1 MLQSQTPMALR
12 AFLTR
17 TPHPRDQ
24 RTSGFVELTMLLPLF
39 SRLLVVGAAG
49 SGKTT
54 FLQLLAQEH
63 PATPLFV
70 PLAAL
75 AESLE
80 SGSPEQALPRYL
92 ARSGRVAPRT
102 AFDSGC
108 ILLLDAIDEVT
119 GPKRPRLLDVI
130 AASATA
136 WPRCP
141 IIVTSRPLALSDVRA
156 LGFRQAAIEPFPH
169 AVAPRPRR
177 AGRAARRLAFAMT
190 MDGERRVLIDR
201 ESAARAVMPVLG
213 SRALAWV
220 RDELREGGILI
231 EIDGLISFSSTSL
244 QESLAAEELAS
255 RGPALLPLLEP
266 HFGDPRRAEVL
277 ARVPL
282 HLRKQDASA
291 CRMLFR
297 DTLALV
303 RSDADPIRGA
313 RALAFADR
321 VLRACEGDVR
331 VERTELHEAVARHLS
346 AFGASHSPA
355 DRIALTDALVH
366 ETTRPAAD
374 LLPVRGRPPVLMGR
388 CPVMVDEYQQ
398 FVDDGGSTPAD
409 WERQLRTP
417 RHPVVNVSWHD
428 ASAYCDWLA
437 GRSGRGIVLPDSAA
451 WEAAA
456 THAGGPYPWG
466 GGDPDEERLN
476 CDQRIGCTT
485 PVGIYPRGAAPG
497 GHLDLGGNVWEWCRD
512 AAGDGRV
519 VRGGGWFSK
528 PQYAESA
535 YHYRFHADNRFHD
548 LGFRIAEKE
557 AAS

>member
-1 MLQSQTPMALR
+1 VLQSQTPMSLG

-24 RTSGFVELTMLLPLF
+24 RTSGFVELTTLLPLF
-39 SRLLVVGAAG
+39 PRLLVVGAAG

-54 FLQLLAQEH
+54 FLQLLAKEH

-70 PLAAL
+70 RLAAL

-80 SGSPEQALPRYL
+80 SGPAEQELPRYF
-92 ARSGRVAPRT
+92 ARCGRASP

-119 GPKRPRLLDVI
+119 GPKRRRLLDAI
-130 AASATA
+130 AASASA

-141 IIVTSRPLALSDVRA
+141 IIVTSRPIALADIRA
-156 LGFRQAAIEPFPH
+156 FGFRQAAIEPFPH
-169 AVAPRPRR
+169 AAAPRPRR

-190 MDGERRVLIDR
+190 MDGERRLLIDR
-201 ESAARAVMPVLG
+201 ESATTAVIPLLG
-213 SRALAWV
+213 SRARRWI
-220 RDELREGGILI
+220 RDELREGGILV
-231 EIDGLISFSSTSL
+231 ELDGLISFSSTSL

-266 HFGDPRRAEVL
+266 HFGDPCRADLL
-277 ARVPL
+277 ALVPL
-282 HLRKQDASA
+282 DLRKRDASA
-291 CRMLFR
+291 CRTLFH

-303 RSDADPIRGA
+303 RANADPIRGA

-331 VERTELHEAVARHLS
+331 VERIELHEAVARHLND
-346 AFGASHSPA
+346 FGSHAPA
-355 DRIALTDALVH
+355 ERIALTDALLH
-366 ETTRPAAD
+366 ESTTQPAGD
-374 LLPVRGRPPVLMGR
+374 LLPVRNRPSVLVGR
-388 CPVMVDEYQQ
+388 CPVTVAEYRP
-398 FVDDGGSTPAD
+398 FVDDGGSTPAE

-417 RHPVVNVSWHD
+417 RHPVVSVSWHD

-437 GRSGRGIVLPDSAA
+437 GRSSRRIVLPDSAA

-456 THAGGPYPWG
+456 THDEGPYPWG

-476 CDQRIGCTT
+476 CDQRIGRTT
-485 PVGIYPRGAAPG
+485 PVGVYPRGAAPG

-512 AAGDGRV
+512 GAGDGRV
-519 VRGGGWFSK
+519 VRGGGWFSR

-535 YHYRFHADNRFHD
+535 YHYRFHPDNRFHD